1 MPFVA
6 VLVRP
11 LVNDLNKLLT
21 MSDYRPSTFL
31 PHPKAYR
38 RPPRKVMM
46 TYSSIRRVAL
56 VAARAHDVK
65 ATVSRYFPGTTLL
78 PKGQL
83 PSRVQ
88 GNAYPIERSS
98 Y

>member
-1 MPFVA
+1 
-6 VLVRP
+6 
-11 LVNDLNKLLT
+11 
-21 MSDYRPSTFL
+21 
-31 PHPKAYR
+31 
-38 RPPRKVMM
+38 MM

-78 PKGQL
+78 PKGQF